1 MSMGTPS
8 QPPASV
14 EAQPLPV
21 DPFVEAGI
29 GITNGGPASTEKKPR
44 LPAGARAFLSNRK
57 AVFGLTLFMG
67 IVILAILAPVLANHD
82 PNGNDYEPRQS
93 PSAHHPFG
101 TTDYAQDLFSMVLWG
116 ARVSLLV
123 GAGAAAIATA
133 IATAFGLLAA
143 YRPGVIDGI
152 VNMFTNIFLVI
163 PLFPLLIVISAF
175 VPQRGGV
182 VIMFMIGLTVWAGE
196 TRILRGQALG
206 LRGRDFIMAAKVS
219 GESTWRI
226 VFGEFVPNMISRIVA
241 GFILTFTQAIYFE
254 AGLEFIGFG
263 DAHQVTW
270 GTALYW
276 AANGAA
282 VLSGYWWN
290 FVFPGMAITL
300 TVVALVFMQYAV
312 DEVSNPKLRNLPKK
326 QRRRHALRSVVER
339 ALNGRATPSGATR

>member
-1 MSMGTPS
+1 MGTP
-8 QPPASV
+8 
-14 EAQPLPV
+14 AQTHDPLPAE
-21 DPFVEAGI
+21 PFLDGPLGAAPEGLQ
-29 GITNGGPASTEKKPR
+29 GGSEKDSR
-44 LPAGARAFLSNRK
+44 LPAGLHAFLTNRK
-57 AVFGLTLFMG
+57 AVFGLTLFSG

-93 PSAHHPFG
+93 PSRHHVFG
-101 TTDYAQDLFSMVLWG
+101 TTDYAQDLFSMVLYG

-123 GAGAAAIATA
+123 GGGAAFIATA

-143 YRPGVIDGI
+143 YRPGPVDGI
-152 VNMFTNIFLVI
+152 INMFTNIFLVI
-163 PLFPLLIVISAF
+163 PLFPLLIVVSAF

-206 LRGRDFIMAAKVS
+206 LRGRDFIMAAKVT

-312 DEVSNPKLRNLPKK
+312 DEVSNPKLRNQPKRQK
-326 QRRRHALRSVVER
+326 QRSSLRRFVNVALS
-339 ALNGRATPSGATR
+339 GRVSTGGATR